1 MAIWNNILSDHDRQ
15 VLEARP
21 SRPSRG
27 LGEHPAVLVI
37 DMNCGAVGTNRP
49 NYEQVDE
56 YPGTCGLFAWS
67 AIPNMQEVIAAARNA
82 NIPVV
87 YTKLIYKATHD
98 WPRAKDPNYRFSE
111 LSPQS
116 EILPEIAPQPG
127 DLLIETQQ
135 HSGFCQTPLLPV
147 LMNKKVDTLIV
158 IGASTSGCVRATVVD
173 ATTYQCFKV
182 AVVEDA
188 VCDSL
193 DISHQS
199 ALFDLQR
206 MYCDVLPSKEIV
218 EYIAS
223 VKAAKAEPVSV

>member
-1 MAIWNNILSDHDRQ
+1 MAIWNNILSEHDRK

-21 SRPSRG
+21 SRSSRG
-27 LGEHPAVLVI
+27 LGQRPAVLVI
-37 DMNCGAVGTNRP
+37 DMNCGSVGDDLP

-56 YPGTCGLFAWS
+56 YPGACGGFAWT
-67 AIPNMQEVIAAARNA
+67 AIPHMQEVIRAARDA
-82 NIPVV
+82 DIPVV

-98 WPRAKDPNYRFSE
+98 WPRAKDANYRFSE

-116 EILPEIAPQPG
+116 EIHPEIAPQPG

-147 LMNKKVDTLIV
+147 LLNKKIDTLIV
-158 IGASTSGCVRATVVD
+158 LGSSTSGCVRATVVD

-182 AVVEDA
+182 AVVEDG
-188 VCDSL
+188 VCDSFEL
-193 DISHQS
+193 SHQA

-206 MYCDVLPSKEIV
+206 MYCNLLPSKEAI
-218 EYIAS
+218 EYIAE
-223 VKAAKAEPVSV
+223 VKAAKSETVAV